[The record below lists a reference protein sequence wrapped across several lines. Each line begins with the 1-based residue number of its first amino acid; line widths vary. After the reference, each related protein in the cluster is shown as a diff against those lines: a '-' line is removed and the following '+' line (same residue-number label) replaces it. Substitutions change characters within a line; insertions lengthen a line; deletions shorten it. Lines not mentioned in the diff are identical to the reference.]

1 MNSIKEKLFEL
12 ADESYRDFHAKL
24 IPTVPKEKIIGVRI
38 PLLRKFAKEIAR
50 EYPDK
55 AKAFCEELP
64 HEYYEENNLHAFL
77 IEQERDFDKAI
88 EALNSFLSFVDNWA
102 TCDSMIPKTLENDPE
117 RLILKVRQWLASAHT
132 YTVRFGINILM
143 KFFLN
148 ENFKPEYAE
157 WVAELDDNDYY
168 VMMGAAWYFATALTK
183 QYNVAVKYIE
193 QRKLPEKTHN
203 KAIQKALES
212 YCISNEKKTYLKS
225 LKIKR
230 STL

>member
-12 ADESYRDFHAKL
+12 ADENYREFHARL
-24 IPTVPKEKIIGVRI
+24 MPTVSKEQIIGVRI

-64 HEYYEENNLHAFL
+64 HLYCEENNLHAFL

-88 EALNSFLSFVDNWA
+88 EALDLFLPFVDNWA

-168 VMMGAAWYFATALTK
+168 VMMGAAWYFATALAK
-183 QYNVAVKYIE
+183 QYDEAVIYLE
-193 QRKLPEKTHN
+193 NKLLDVWTHN
-203 KAIQKALES
+203 KTIQKSVES
-212 YCISNEKKTYLKS
+212 LRIDNKKKSYLKTLKTY
-225 LKIKR
+225 
-230 STL
+230 

>member
-1 MNSIKEKLFEL
+1 
-12 ADESYRDFHAKL
+12 
-24 IPTVPKEKIIGVRI
+24 
-38 PLLRKFAKEIAR
+38 
-50 EYPDK
+50 
-55 AKAFCEELP
+55 
-64 HEYYEENNLHAFL
+64 
-77 IEQERDFDKAI
+77 
-88 EALNSFLSFVDNWA
+88 
-102 TCDSMIPKTLENDPE
+102 
-117 RLILKVRQWLASAHT
+117 
-132 YTVRFGINILM
+132 M

-230 STL
+230 